1 LLSID
6 GLGLEVGRLEVDL
19 SLEVESDRCLALVG
33 PSGAGKTSVLRCV
46 AGLLPAR
53 DGTIRCGGEVWSDAG
68 AGVAVAPER
77 RRCGF
82 VFQDYAL
89 FGHLPVWRN
98 VAYSLHGMGR
108 DERRRR
114 ALVLLG
120 RFGLEEHADARPR
133 TLSGGERQ
141 RVALARAL
149 ALQPSALLLDEPLA
163 ALDART
169 RAHASREL
177 ARTIK
182 AAGVPAVLVTHD
194 FEEAA
199 TLADEIAVMED
210 GRIVQRGSPGE
221 LASRPAAAFV
231 ADLIGS
237 VVLTGVAAPRSAGG
251 TDVALDGG
259 GSVASTD
266 DGLTGPVAVTVHPWE
281 ITLEPALAAA
291 ASSARNRVAAR
302 VASVTELG
310 SRVRVGL
317 DAPGQS
323 LAAEVT
329 PAAVADLGL
338 TPGREVVCVWKAS
351 ATRVVER

>member
-6 GLGLEVGRLEVDL
+6 ELGVRLGRLELDV
-19 SLEVESDRCLALVG
+19 SLEVEPKRTLALVG
-33 PSGAGKTSVLRCV
+33 PSGAGKTSLLRCV
-46 AGLLPAR
+46 AGLLRPER
-53 DGTIRCGGEVWSDAG
+53 GRIRCGSETWAEPRSGLS
-68 AGVAVAPER
+68 VAPER
-77 RRCGF
+77 RRCGY

-89 FGHLPVWRN
+89 FGYLSVWKN
-98 VAYSLHGMGR
+98 VAYPLRGLGR

-114 ALVLLG
+114 AVELLA
-120 RFGLEEHADARPR
+120 RFGLEEHADERTR

-149 ALQPSALLLDEPLA
+149 AVEPSVMLLDEPLA

-177 ARTIK
+177 SRTIK
-182 AAGVPAVLVTHD
+182 DAGVPTLLVTHD

-199 TLADEIAVMED
+199 ALADRIAVIEA
-210 GRIVQRGSPGE
+210 GRVVQRGTPGE

-237 VVLTGVAAPRSAGG
+237 VVLTGTGVGRAGG
-251 TDVALDGG
+251 GTEIDLDGG
-259 GSVASTD
+259 GRVVSTD
-266 DGLTGPVAVTVHPWE
+266 EGLSGPVAVSVHPWE
-281 ITLEPALAAA
+281 ITLEP
-291 ASSARNRVAAR
+291 SSAEATSSAQNRLAAR

-317 DAPGQS
+317 DSRGHA
-323 LAAEVT
+323 LVAEVT
-329 PAAVADLGL
+329 RAAVADLAI
-338 TPGREVVCVWKAS
+338 TPGREVVAVWKAS

>member
-1 LLSID
+1 MLSID
-6 GLGLEVGRLEVDL
+6 GIGRRLGRLE
-19 SLEVESDRCLALVG
+19 LEVSLDVEADRCLALVG
-33 PSGAGKTSVLRCV
+33 PSGAGKTSLLRCV
-46 AGLLPAR
+46 AGLTAPAR
-53 DGTIRCGGEVWSDAG
+53 GRIRCNGERWFDAA
-68 AGVAVAPER
+68 AGVNVQPER
-77 RRCGF
+77 RQCGF

-98 VAYSLHGMGR
+98 VAYPLRGLSRH
-108 DERRRR
+108 ERRRR
-114 ALVLLG
+114 ALELLD
-120 RFGLEEHADARPR
+120 RFGLSAHVDARPR

-149 ALQPSALLLDEPLA
+149 AVEPKVLLLDEPLA

-177 ARTIK
+177 ARTIST
-182 AAGVPAVLVTHD
+182 AGVPTVLVTHD

-199 TLADEIAVMED
+199 ALADEIAVLEA
-210 GRIVQRGSPGE
+210 GRVVQRGAPGE

-237 VVLTGVAAPRSAGG
+237 VVLTGVASARASGG
-251 TDVALDGG
+251 TEVELQGG
-259 GSVASTD
+259 GTVVSTD
-266 DGLTGPVAVTVHPWE
+266 EDREGPVAVSVHPWE
-281 ITLEPALAAA
+281 ITLEPPLAGRP
-291 ASSARNRVAAR
+291 SSARNRLAAR

-317 DAPGQS
+317 EAGSQS

-329 PAAVADLGL
+329 PAAVAELGL
-338 TPGREVVCVWKAS
+338 APGRDVVAVWKAS
-351 ATRVVER
+351 ATRVIER

>member
-1 LLSID
+1 LLSIE
-6 GLGLEVGRLEVDL
+6 GLGLRIGSLELDL
-19 SLEVESDRCLALVG
+19 SLAVEADRCLALVG
-33 PSGAGKTSVLRCV
+33 PSGAGKTTVLRCV
-46 AGLLPAR
+46 AGLQTPERGAIVC
-53 DGTIRCGGEVWSDAG
+53 DGETWWESGSTAIP
-68 AGVAVAPER
+68 PER

-89 FGHLPVWRN
+89 FGHLPVWAN
-98 VAYSLHGMGR
+98 VSYPIRGVGKS
-108 DERRRR
+108 ERRHA
-114 ALVLLG
+114 ALELLA
-120 RFGLEEHADARPR
+120 RFGLQAHADASPR

-149 ALQPSALLLDEPLA
+149 AVEPKALLLDEPLA

-169 RAHASREL
+169 RAHAAREL
-177 ARTIK
+177 ARTIA
-182 AAGVPAVLVTHD
+182 AAGVPTVLVTHD

-199 TLADEIAVMED
+199 ALADEIAVLD
-210 GRIVQRGSPGE
+210 AGRVIQQGAPGT

-237 VVLTGVAAPRSAGG
+237 VVLGGVASPRAEGG
-251 TDVALDGG
+251 TDVELDGG
-259 GSVASTD
+259 GTVVSTD
-266 DGLTGPVAVTVHPWE
+266 EDRAGPVAVSVHPWE
-281 ITLEPALAAA
+281 ITLEPAFADVP
-291 ASSARNRVAAR
+291 SSARNRLAAR

-317 DAPGQS
+317 EANGQA

-329 PAAVADLGL
+329 PAAVTELELA
-338 TPGREVVCVWKAS
+338 PGRKVVCVWKAS

>member
-6 GLGLEVGRLEVDL
+6 DLGLRLGELELDL
-19 SLEVESDRCLALVG
+19 SLAVEPDRCLALVG

-46 AGLLPAR
+46 AGLRTPERGVIA
-53 DGTIRCGGEVWSDAG
+53 CGGETWWRAG
-68 AGVAVAPER
+68 TTGLPPER

-89 FGHLPVWRN
+89 FGHLSVWAN
-98 VAYSLHGMGR
+98 VAYPLRGVAR
-108 DERRRR
+108 TERRRL
-114 ALVLLG
+114 ALQLLA
-120 RFGLEEHADARPR
+120 RFGIDSHADARPR

-149 ALQPSALLLDEPLA
+149 AVEPKALLLDEPLA

-177 ARTIK
+177 ARTIA
-182 AAGVPAVLVTHD
+182 AAGVPTVLVTHD

-199 TLADEIAVMED
+199 ALAGEIAVIES
-210 GRIVQRGSPGE
+210 GRIVQRGAPGE

-237 VVLTGVAAPRSAGG
+237 VVLTGIASPRAGGG

-259 GSVASTD
+259 GVIASTD
-266 DGLTGPVAVTVHPWE
+266 EDRSGPVAVSVHPWE
-281 ITLEPALAAA
+281 ITLEPALAEVP
-291 ASSARNRVAAR
+291 SSARNRLAAR

-310 SRVRVGL
+310 SRARVGL
-317 DAPGQS
+317 EAGS
-323 LAAEVT
+323 HALAAEVT
-329 PAAVADLGL
+329 PAAVAELAVA
-338 TPGREVVCVWKAS
+338 PGREVVCVWKAS

>member
-1 LLSID
+1 LLSIE
-6 GLGLEVGRLEVDL
+6 GLGLRVGSLELDL
-19 SLEVESDRCLALVG
+19 SLAVEADRCLALVG
-33 PSGAGKTSVLRCV
+33 PSGAGKTTVLRCV
-46 AGLLPAR
+46 AGLQAPER
-53 DGTIRCGGEVWSDAG
+53 GTIHCDGETWWESGSAG
-68 AGVAVAPER
+68 IPPER

-89 FGHLPVWRN
+89 FGHLPVWAN
-98 VAYSLHGMGR
+98 VSYPIRGVGKSA
-108 DERRRR
+108 RRRV
-114 ALVLLG
+114 ALDLLA
-120 RFGLEEHADARPR
+120 RFGLEAHADAQPR

-149 ALQPSALLLDEPLA
+149 AVEPKALLLDEPLA

-169 RAHASREL
+169 RAHAAREL
-177 ARTIK
+177 AHTIA
-182 AAGVPAVLVTHD
+182 AAGVPTVLVTHD

-199 TLADEIAVMED
+199 ALADEIAVLEA
-210 GRIVQRGSPGE
+210 GRVVQQGAPGE

-237 VVLTGVAAPRSAGG
+237 VVLSGVASPRVEGG
-251 TDVALDGG
+251 TDVELDGG
-259 GSVASTD
+259 GIVVSTD
-266 DGLTGPVAVTVHPWE
+266 EDRIGAVAVSVHPWE
-281 ITLEPALAAA
+281 ITLEPAGADVP
-291 ASSARNRVAAR
+291 SSARNRLAAL

-317 DAPGQS
+317 VANGQA

-329 PAAVADLGL
+329 PAAVAELDLA
-338 TPGREVVCVWKAS
+338 PGREVVCVWKAS